1 MVVSDYLN
9 IEKIGESNKAT
20 FCCDTFDIGEATCIY
35 TQDGGDEYS
44 ECAITGLD
52 NPNPKEAEFWFKVN
66 DDTPNGRRRFGRL
79 FNEIYNGLA
88 TDNVEYVETL
98 MENSAI
104 EFRLSHNVLFLWLN
118 ADTCRALTTIHRNAQ
133 MIDR

>member
-1 MVVSDYLN
+1 MTVSDHIN
-9 IEKIGESNKAT
+9 IQKNGVINEVT
-20 FCCDTFDIGEATCIY
+20 FFCDRFDIGEATCIY

-44 ECAITGLD
+44 ERAISGVV
-52 NPNPKEAEFWFKVN
+52 NPNQKEAEFWFKVN
-66 DDTPNGRRRFGRL
+66 DDSPNGRRRFGRL

-88 TDNVEYVETL
+88 EDNVEYVETL

-118 ADTCRALTTIHRNAQ
+118 ADTCRTLARIHNVQ
-133 MIDR
+133 VIDR

>member
-1 MVVSDYLN
+1 MPVSDYIN
-9 IEKIGESNKAT
+9 IETVGESNKVT
-20 FCCDTFDIGEATCIY
+20 FCCDSFYIGEATCIY

-44 ECAITGLD
+44 ECGISGLT
-52 NPNPKEAEFWFKVN
+52 NPNQKEAEFWVKVN

-98 MENSAI
+98 LENSAI

-118 ADTCRALTTIHRNAQ
+118 ADTCRTLASMHRNVR

>member
-1 MVVSDYLN
+1 MHVSDYLN
-9 IEKIGESNKAT
+9 IEKVGASNKVT
-20 FCCDTFDIGEATCIY
+20 FGFDTFYIDEATCIY
-35 TQDGGDEYS
+35 TQDGGDDDS
-44 ECAITGLD
+44 ERTITGLND
-52 NPNPKEAEFWFKVN
+52 ANPREAEFWFRAN
-66 DDTPNGRRRFGRL
+66 DDSPNGRRRFGRL

-118 ADTCRALTTIHRNAQ
+118 ADACRTLAARYRNVR

>member
-1 MVVSDYLN
+1 MPVSDYLN
-9 IEKIGESNKAT
+9 IEKVGEST
-20 FCCDTFDIGEATCIY
+20 EVTIGCDTFDIGEATCIY

-44 ECAITGLD
+44 ECAISGIM
-52 NPNPKEAEFWFKVN
+52 NPNQKEAEFWFKVN
-66 DDTPNGRRRFGRL
+66 DDSPNGRRRFGRL

-88 TDNVEYVETL
+88 ADNVEYVETL

-118 ADTCRALTTIHRNAQ
+118 ADTCRTLARIHNAQ
-133 MIDR
+133 TIGR